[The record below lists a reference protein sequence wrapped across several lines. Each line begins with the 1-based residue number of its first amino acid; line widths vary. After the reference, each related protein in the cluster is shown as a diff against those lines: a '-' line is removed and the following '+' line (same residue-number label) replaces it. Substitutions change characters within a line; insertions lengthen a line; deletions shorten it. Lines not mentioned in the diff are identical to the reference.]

1 MSDEGLKESVREA
14 LIGLA
19 RCQRTVTY
27 RDLAI
32 MANVPPPHS
41 IHRLTHLLE
50 DLVREDVE
58 AGRPLLAALATSR
71 SRERIPGRGFYCL
84 IAALG
89 LYDGPDDGPQAR
101 EYHQDEVEMAW
112 AYWGDGP
119 CEDCTCREA
128 SD

>member
-1 MSDEGLKESVREA
+1 MVR
-14 LIGLA
+14 IA
-19 RCQRTVTY
+19 RQGQAGQTSH
-27 RDLAI
+27 
-32 MANVPPPHS
+32 AN
-41 IHRLTHLLE
+41 LTLT
-50 DLVREDVE
+50 
-58 AGRPLLAALATSR
+58 GRPLLAALATSR